1 MRQALFHGQ
10 QNCMNHKETTRYYTD
25 ENVVRIVAA
34 QVIIIAVITLV
45 THARL
50 TALLLVI
57 DFSLRAFTY
66 LPSPLAIV
74 AKIVVENAGLK
85 SKRIF
90 APPKKFAALLGFVFS
105 LTLLLL
111 LLSGLHMAAYIIG
124 GILLFCAV
132 LESAFKICLG
142 CYVYHWIVLP
152 VVQKVSGKNTNGPL
166 K

>member
-1 MRQALFHGQ
+1 MS
-10 QNCMNHKETTRYYTD
+10 HKETTRYYTD

-34 QVIIIAVITLV
+34 QVMIIAVITLL

-50 TALLLVI
+50 TAFLLVI
-57 DFSLRAFTY
+57 DFALRAFTY

-74 AKIVVENAGLK
+74 AKTIAEATGLK
-85 SKRIF
+85 PKRIF

-105 LTLLLL
+105 LSILVLLLFDL
-111 LLSGLHMAAYIIG
+111 YMAAYVTG

-152 VVQKVSGKNTNGPL
+152 VIQKTSGKNTNGPL
-166 K
+166 T